1 MAINLTDQELEELV
15 EKVTEKV
22 IQNFYQSVGETVTTK
37 VMKLVGLAAVSFLL
51 WMTGSGHFSIK

>member
-1 MAINLTDQELEELV
+1 MAINLTDAELEELV

-37 VMKLVGLAAVSFLL
+37 IMKLVGLAAVSFLQI
-51 WMTGSGHFSIK
+51 GRAHV